1 MAKQISELFSR
12 KSLIRQSVEPFLVE
26 MEPFT
31 SIFIRNRL
39 IVLYAHLYPEKDET
53 FNQARIK
60 RNLKYLND
68 ECQVLPLPEAL
79 DRLSND
85 QDLPRRAVA
94 IIVDDATQAFFQV
107 GRKLL
112 FDAGLPYT
120 LAVIPGLIKSKGKEH
135 LLARLMRIAGHSY
148 WLSNQEMLERVLAW
162 FGDTEHQETAD
173 FDTIFSKSSK
183 LSDLDLERLLNH
195 VRALDHDFMTWEE
208 LRAVQSQDNV
218 NFASHT
224 MSHPQ
229 LRFASGAWLDWE
241 LSRSKEL
248 LEKNLGVNVNTLIFP
263 YGNPKN
269 LTLEVQR
276 ALEKFGY
283 QHSFFTE
290 KGTVGPDTMRY
301 SMPRLPLEDESW
313 RLRIHSCPA
322 VCSILY
328 PDPKQGR
335 VRMHGYQKYLSI

>member
-1 MAKQISELFSR
+1 MAKQISKVFSR
-12 KSLIRQSVEPFLVE
+12 KSLIRQSIEPFLVG

-31 SIFIRNRL
+31 SIFVRNRL
-39 IVLYAHLYPEKDET
+39 NVLYTHLYPEDGES
-53 FNQARIK
+53 FDHAMVK
-60 RNLKYLND
+60 RNLKYLKD
-68 ECQVLPLPEAL
+68 ECKVLPLPEAL
-79 DRLSND
+79 DRLSRS

-107 GRKLL
+107 GRKLIS
-112 FDAGLPYT
+112 DAGLPYT
-120 LAVIPGLIKSKGKEH
+120 IAVNPGLIRSKGKEH

-162 FGDTEHQETAD
+162 FGDTEQQETAD
-173 FDTIFSKSSK
+173 FDTVFSNASK
-183 LSDLDLERLLNH
+183 LSELDLTRLLDH

-241 LSRSKEL
+241 LTRSKEL
-248 LEKNLGVNVNTLIFP
+248 LEKNLGVNVNTLVFP
-263 YGNPKN
+263 YGNSKN
-269 LTLEVQR
+269 LTFEVYQ
-276 ALEKFGY
+276 ALVRSGY
-283 QHSFFTE
+283 KNSFFTE

-301 SMPRLPLEDESW
+301 SMPRLPLEDQSW

-328 PDPKQGR
+328 PEPKQGR
-335 VRMHGYQKYLSI
+335 VRIPRQQKYLSI